1 MGFFLWFIFKLLPFF
16 FFILFGVFIL
26 NNNYFFSYTFKFK
39 VFFLFIY
46 NCFYFLYKLI
56 FLKNYFFKKYF
67 CNYYLWLTSYRCQWQ
82 HAGLK
87 YIFFLCAALPK
98 FCYRARVGVCVPNN
112 RMTHVHFHV
121 NDPIEFEN
129 HHSSSVSSWLLPPLF
144 SWGTNLDFGQPKQLI
159 LESWPFLTIICYHN
173 NIYFFYF

>member
-67 CNYYLWLTSYRCQWQ
+67 CNYYLWLASYRCQWQ

-98 FCYRARVGVCVPNN
+98 FCYRARVGVCVY
-112 RMTHVHFHV
+112 
-121 NDPIEFEN
+121 PITEWHMSIFMLMIR
-129 HHSSSVSSWLLPPLF
+129 SSLKTITLL
-144 SWGTNLDFGQPKQLI
+144 LI
-159 LESWPFLTIICYHN
+159 LLGCCLLCFLGEQI
-173 NIYFFYF
+173 